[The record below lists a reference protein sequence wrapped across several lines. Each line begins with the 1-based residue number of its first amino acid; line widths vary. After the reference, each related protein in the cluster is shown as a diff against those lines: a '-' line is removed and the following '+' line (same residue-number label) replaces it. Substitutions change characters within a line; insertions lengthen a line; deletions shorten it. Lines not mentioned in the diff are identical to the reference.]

1 MYLERLLQINMGTLA
16 ALGALLLGMGQR
28 SEGTPLLVAAAA
40 ALSLWITDINGWFRL
55 GRRAANVLML
65 LAVAVS
71 LRELFPLASELQAL
85 GFARFLVYLQII
97 LLFQEK
103 DERVYWL
110 LALLSLLQVIVATL
124 FSQGVWFGLLLVI
137 YMLLGFF
144 ALTLLLLHRQWEY
157 YRPHVKSPVPGPGVK
172 KHRWPLTG
180 RRGEF
185 TATPGGNIRPAI
197 GDALVGRLSRMGL
210 HTLALTFVLFFA
222 VPRFDQFAWRGP
234 AAGSQSVVGF
244 SDKVALGELGRMIES
259 RDEVLRVKF
268 YEGQTDVPQPVHG
281 EIYLQGAL
289 VTIYE
294 HGEWQ
299 TGTPTLDRFQGIA
312 QIERAQRFPSGLVR
326 QEITIKGLDREELF
340 YVSPYVPLRSR
351 FYINV
356 DRTRQRLLRNPQV
369 CSQTFFYELGTTA
382 IVDGVQKPLVPA
394 GEWDSTVIPA
404 GDGADSLP
412 NLAALARRWIAES
425 GLPKEDRAGRARYI
439 EQQLADSGRF
449 KYSLARQ
456 PRNPGIDLIE
466 DFVTEHPE
474 GHCEYFATAL
484 TLMLR
489 SQGIPARM
497 VLGFKCDEWNDLGG
511 YYQVRQLHAHAWVE
525 AYLEPSQIPP
535 DLLHGKDYWPWSRR
549 GGWLRLDPTPASA
562 MSGQATGWLAP
573 LRRGMQ
579 WLDFAWS
586 HYIVE
591 LNCER
596 QRNAIYRPIAD
607 AVRTIAQRVSS
618 PDWWRAVFHA
628 IGGAL
633 QTSGVGGIVSWLLL
647 TLSTLAGL
655 ALLAALGRLVW
666 LLGRRLRTLWLGNHA
681 AAGGRRRIEVEFYR
695 RFENLAARRGM
706 VRPAGQ
712 TQREFAAAVSNRLAA
727 AVGPCPLASLPEL
740 IADAYY
746 RVRFGRQ
753 PLDNSQA
760 QAVEHALAELA
771 AGVASCRFRGINA

>member
-1 MYLERLLQINMGTLA
+1 MT
-16 ALGALLLGMGQR
+16 
-28 SEGTPLLVAAAA
+28 T
-40 ALSLWITDINGWFRL
+40 
-55 GRRAANVLML
+55 
-65 LAVAVS
+65 
-71 LRELFPLASELQAL
+71 
-85 GFARFLVYLQII
+85 
-97 LLFQEK
+97 
-103 DERVYWL
+103 
-110 LALLSLLQVIVATL
+110 
-124 FSQGVWFGLLLVI
+124 
-137 YMLLGFF
+137 
-144 ALTLLLLHRQWEY
+144 
-157 YRPHVKSPVPGPGVK
+157 YR
-172 KHRWPLTG
+172 
-180 RRGEF
+180 
-185 TATPGGNIRPAI
+185 
-197 GDALVGRLSRMGL
+197 D
-210 HTLALTFVLFFA
+210 
-222 VPRFDQFAWRGP
+222 
-234 AAGSQSVVGF
+234 
-244 SDKVALGELGRMIES
+244 
-259 RDEVLRVKF
+259 
-268 YEGQTDVPQPVHG
+268 
-281 EIYLQGAL
+281 
-289 VTIYE
+289 
-294 HGEWQ
+294 GEWQ
-299 TGTPTLDRFQGIA
+299 TGEPTLDRFQGIA
-312 QIERAQRFPSGLVR
+312 QIERAQRFPPGLVR
-326 QEITIKGLDREELF
+326 QEIAIKGLDREELF

-356 DRTRQRLLRNPQV
+356 DRTRQRLLRNPEV
-369 CSQTFFYELGTTA
+369 CSRTFSYDLGTTA

-394 GEWDSTVIPA
+394 KEWDSTVMPA
-404 GDGADSLP
+404 GDGADALP

-425 GLPKEDRAGRARYI
+425 GLPKEDRVGRARYI

-449 KYSLARQ
+449 KYSLAGQ
-456 PRNPGIDLIE
+456 PRNPDIDPIE
-466 DFVTEHPE
+466 DFLTEHPE

-497 VLGFKCDEWNDLGG
+497 VLGFKSDEWNDLGG

-535 DLLHGKDYWPWSRR
+535 DLLHGKDYWPWSQW
-549 GGWLRLDPTPASA
+549 GGWLQLDPTPASA

-586 HYIVE
+586 HNIVE

-628 IGGAL
+628 IRGAL

-647 TLSTLAGL
+647 TLATLAGL
-655 ALLAALGRLVW
+655 ALLAILGRLVW

-681 AAGGRRRIEVEFYR
+681 AAGGRRRVEVEFYR

-712 TQREFAAAVSNRLAA
+712 TQREFAAAVGHRLADVA
-727 AVGPCPLASLPEL
+727 GTCPLASLPEL
-740 IADAYY
+740 IADAFY
-746 RVRFGRQ
+746 RVRFGLQ

-771 AGVASCRFRGINA
+771 AGVATHSLRGNNA

>member
-1 MYLERLLQINMGTLA
+1 MTMYLERLLQINMGTLA

-28 SEGTPLLVAAAA
+28 SEGTPLIVAAAA
-40 ALSLWITDINGWFRL
+40 AISLWVTDINGWFRL
-55 GRRAANVLML
+55 GRRGANVLTL

-71 LRELFPLASELQAL
+71 LPELFPLASELQAL
-85 GFARFLVYLQII
+85 GFARFLVYLQVI

-157 YRPHVKSPVPGPGVK
+157 YRPHHKSPDPGPGVE

-185 TATPGGNIRPAI
+185 TAMPGGNIRPAI

-210 HTLALTFVLFFA
+210 HTLALTCVLFFA

-234 AAGSQSVVGF
+234 IAGSQSVVGF
-244 SDKVALGELGRMIES
+244 SDKVALGELGHMIES

-268 YEGQTDVPQPVHG
+268 YEGRTDVPQPVHG

-289 VTIYE
+289 LTNYQ

-299 TGTPTLDRFQGIA
+299 TGKPTLDRFHGIA

-340 YVSPYVPLRSR
+340 YVAPYVPLRSR

-356 DRTRQRLLRNPQV
+356 DRTRQRLLRNPEV
-369 CSQTFFYELGTTA
+369 CSRTFSYELGTTA

-394 GEWDSTVIPA
+394 KEWDSTVIPT
-404 GDGADSLP
+404 GDGADALP
-412 NLAALARRWIAES
+412 NLVALARRWIAES
-425 GLPKEDRAGRARYI
+425 GLPEEDRVGRARYI
-439 EQQLADSGRF
+439 EQQLAASGRF

-466 DFVTEHPE
+466 DFLTEHPE

-497 VLGFKCDEWNDLGG
+497 VLGFKSDEWNDLGG

-535 DLLHGKDYWPWSRR
+535 DLLHGKDYWPWSRW
-549 GGWLRLDPTPASA
+549 GGWLQLDPTPASA
-562 MSGQATGWLAP
+562 INDQAAGWLAP

-607 AVRTIAQRVSS
+607 AVRTIAQRMSS

-628 IGGAL
+628 IRGAL
-633 QTSGVGGIVSWLLL
+633 QTSGVRGIASWLLL

-655 ALLAALGRLVW
+655 ALLAILGRLVW

-681 AAGGRRRIEVEFYR
+681 APGGRRRVEVEFYR
-695 RFENLAARRGM
+695 RFENLVARRGM
-706 VRPAGQ
+706 VRPPGQ
-712 TQREFAAAVSNRLAA
+712 TQREFAAAVGNRLAE

-740 IADAYY
+740 IAEAYY

-753 PLDNSQA
+753 GLDNSQA

-771 AGVASCRFRGINA
+771 ADCSPL